1 MSGYDVARFVEAQGQ
16 GCGLPHSDYRSAL
29 AEIRAGHKDSH
40 WIWYIF
46 PQLEGLGQSD
56 FCHTYGVRGLGEAQA
71 YLANDVLRARLGEIS
86 RALLELE
93 TSDPV
98 TVLGRTDARKVRS
111 CMTLFALADGEEPV
125 FGEVLRKFY
134 GGCPD
139 ERTLEL
145 LGVEWN
151 DQ

>member
-1 MSGYDVARFVEAQGQ
+1 MGGYDVVRFVEAQDQ

-46 PQLEGLGQSD
+46 PQLEALGRGD
-56 FCHTYGVRGLGEAQA
+56 FCHRYGMRGLGEAQA
-71 YLANDVLRARLGEIS
+71 YLANDVLRARLVEIS
-86 RALLELE
+86 RALLALE
-93 TSDPV
+93 TNDPV
-98 TVLGRTDARKVRS
+98 TVLGRIDARKVRS

-125 FGEVLRKFY
+125 FREVLLKYY

-151 DQ
+151 S

>member
-1 MSGYDVARFVEAQGQ
+1 MSGYDVERFVEAQNQ
-16 GCGLPHSDYRSAL
+16 GCGLANSDYQSAL

-46 PQLEGLGQSD
+46 PQLEGLGRSD
-56 FCHTYGVRGLGEAQA
+56 FCNTYGVHGLGEAQA
-71 YLANDVLRARLGEIS
+71 YLANDVLRARLVEIS

-93 TSDPV
+93 TNDPV
-98 TVLGRTDARKVRS
+98 VVLGRTDARKVRS

-125 FGEVLRKFY
+125 FREMLRKY
-134 GGCPD
+134 YDGCPD
-139 ERTLEL
+139 GRTLEL